1 MLIISIALIF
11 DLIIFGFLLSYFFNI
26 GLFFEERIAWGGVLG
41 LLMMGF
47 GMFFLGHF
55 LGLSPV
61 SLGIFLL
68 AINAVSF
75 LNLNKTNTE
84 KIIEDFSDFKRRLK
98 TRDWIIFYSA
108 VGFFIFVFGYLA
120 SQLLIFEKNSFFVQP
135 SHAYG
140 DISQHLGIISSF
152 AFGNNFPPQSSI
164 LAGEKISYPFLVD
177 FITAV
182 FINPLS
188 LRYDFA
194 ISLTG
199 VTFMIFLIV
208 ILSFFVYRL
217 TESRLTAI
225 LVLFLFFFS
234 GGLGFVYYFND
245 FQNSGVNFF
254 DFISHLP
261 RDYTAL
267 NNLNYFW
274 INVVLMMLLPQRS
287 FLIGLPVFLIIFSI
301 FWDLKVHFDIKK
313 FIFGIFLTSLLP
325 LIHTHSL
332 VAISPFLIWLTIIIL
347 KKNPHKSRIILLT
360 GFFAFLLML
369 FLGSLYLNQV
379 ETITHFFRIQIG
391 WMAQRENIL
400 QFYFKNFGPVL
411 ILVPISIYLGL
422 KRNLNLSIIVLIAQ
436 IWFILP
442 SIFVFQP
449 WDFDNNKLFIYWYLI
464 SIILVAYIFRECL
477 YSNKTYLISASAL
490 LILFMTC
497 SGILDIMRLLTSS
510 GTRFEVYSP
519 QAIKMANFVIKNTPQ
534 KAVFLSTDKFDNPVV
549 ALSGRSTL
557 VGYRAWLWSYGLDY
571 AKREEDIEKM
581 FSGEG
586 DDLFQKYGVTNVILF
601 PDKADYKIDRQYFD
615 KGFKLIYEKDGYR
628 VYKT

>member
-1 MLIISIALIF
+1 MLIISIALIL
-11 DLIIFGFLLSYFFNI
+11 DLTIFGFLITYFFN
-26 GLFFEERIAWGGVLG
+26 LKLYFEERVAWGGVLG
-41 LLMMGF
+41 FLTMGF

-55 LGLSPV
+55 LGLSSV

-68 AINAVSF
+68 AINTVSF

-84 KIIEDFSDFKRRLK
+84 KIVEDFSDFKKRLK
-98 TRDWIIFYSA
+98 SKDWVIFYS
-108 VGFFIFVFGYLA
+108 VGGLFIFLFGYLE
-120 SQLLIFEKNSFFVQP
+120 SQLLIFKNGSFFVQP

-164 LAGEKISYPFLVD
+164 LSGTKISYPFLAD

-182 FINPLS
+182 FVNPLS
-188 LRYDFA
+188 LRYDLA

-217 TESRLTAI
+217 TQSRLTAI

-234 GGLGFVYYFND
+234 GGLGFVYFFTD
-245 FQNSGVNFF
+245 FQNSGVNFL
-254 DFISHLP
+254 DFFTHLS

-267 NNLNYFW
+267 KDLNYFW
-274 INVVLMMLLPQRS
+274 INVVLMMFLPQRS
-287 FLIGLPVFLIIFSI
+287 FLLGLPLALMIISI
-301 FWDLKVHFDIKK
+301 FWDLSRVFDIKK
-313 FIFGIFLTSLLP
+313 FISAVILTGLLP
-325 LIHTHSL
+325 LIHAHSL
-332 VAISPFLIWLTIIIL
+332 IAISPFLIWLTIIIL

-360 GFFAFLLML
+360 GFFAFLIML
-369 FLGSLYLNQV
+369 FLGNLYLNQAGN
-379 ETITHFFRIQIG
+379 ITHFFRIQIG
-391 WMAQRENIL
+391 WMVQKENIL

-436 IWFILP
+436 ILFILP

-464 SIILVAYIFRECL
+464 SIILIAYIFRECL
-477 YSNKTYLISASAL
+477 YSNKTYLISASIL
-490 LILFMTC
+490 LIFFMSF
-497 SGILDIMRLLTSS
+497 SGILDITRLLTSS

-549 ALSGRSTL
+549 ALSGRSIL

-571 AKREEDIEKM
+571 AKREGDVEKM

-586 DDLFQKYGVTNVILF
+586 SDLFQKYGVTNVILF

-615 KGFKLIYEKDGYR
+615 NRFKLIYDKDGYR
-628 VYKT
+628 VYRI